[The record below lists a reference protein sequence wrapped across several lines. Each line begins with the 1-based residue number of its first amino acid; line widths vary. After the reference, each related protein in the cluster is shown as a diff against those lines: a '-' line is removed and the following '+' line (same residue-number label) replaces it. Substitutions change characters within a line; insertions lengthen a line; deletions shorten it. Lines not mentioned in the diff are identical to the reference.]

1 MSAWLA
7 SGGLGERGPAR
18 TTAAWERELAAGF
31 PVVSDGH
38 RAGTVRGVKTSRLS
52 LLAIAILVASGV
64 VGGAAFAV
72 GRVDPGFTFGYSHDD
87 AGGQTL
93 VVASVQP
100 GGLAWF
106 EGLQPGSIVLNVEGS
121 PTVPGDVSAQHA
133 AAASPPQGMIYVVAP
148 AQLKQAL
155 SQGDLGSPV
164 QLVYLLWAGRRLM
177 ASWTALLAAALLCV
191 ASLVWLRS
199 RRGAGRA
206 LRGTEAPLLA
216 SAASALFLL
225 PAYLTLSP
233 LLVVL
238 TSCLVAAGALVAA
251 AAFAQL
257 ADTPRVRRLVLLGST
272 VLAVAAAIVGA
283 MAAANGMERSLTS
296 ESRWALA
303 SAVPLLPALVV
314 AQRLRLGTGSPGSP
328 SRLAAVMRSGDVA
341 VIATLLAVTLAPLAV
356 LTNDPFLQ
364 PLLVW
369 IGVVAITR
377 GLAVRPIA
385 LVAGREARER
395 ELVVDAGESE
405 RARIAADIH
414 DDVIQ
419 DLSMLVHRL
428 DRAGADDAA
437 ATVRHAI
444 DRLRAIC
451 ADLRLPVLD
460 DLGLAVA
467 LRALVGEVRASSGQ
481 EIDLQC
487 DGDHRPPYDV
497 ELGLYRIA
505 QEAVANAL
513 KHGRPPIVV
522 RLRAQAGRAEL
533 DVDDSGTGVGENVL
547 ARPAGPGHLGF
558 LNMMQRAGKLGAE
571 LAISDR
577 PEGGTRVRVVWDGH
591 AASTAT
597 GGPQGAAT

>member
-1 MSAWLA
+1 M
-7 SGGLGERGPAR
+7 
-18 TTAAWERELAAGF
+18 
-31 PVVSDGH
+31 
-38 RAGTVRGVKTSRLS
+38 KTSRLS
-52 LLAIAILVASGV
+52 LLATAILVASGV
-64 VGGAAFAV
+64 VGGAALAI

-87 AGGQTL
+87 AGRQTL

-106 EGLQPGSIVLNVEGS
+106 EGLQPGGIVLNFEGGW
-121 PTVPGDVSAQHA
+121 TLPGDVAAQQA
-133 AAASPPQGMIYVVAP
+133 AAASPPQWVVYVVAP
-148 AQLKQAL
+148 AQLQQAQLQQAL
-155 SQGDLGSPV
+155 SQQDLGGTQMV
-164 QLVYLLWAGRRLM
+164 FLGWAGRRLM

-191 ASLVWLRS
+191 TTLVWLRS

-206 LRGTEAPLLA
+206 LRGMEAPLLA
-216 SAASALFLL
+216 SAASPLFLL

-233 LLVVL
+233 LLVGL

-257 ADTPRVRRLVLLGST
+257 VEAPRVRRLVLLGST
-272 VLAVAAAIVGA
+272 VLAVAAALVGA
-283 MAAANGMERSLTS
+283 IAAVNGMERGLTS

-303 SAVPLLPALVV
+303 SAVPLLPALVL
-314 AQRLRLGTGSPGSP
+314 AQRLRLGTSSPGSP
-328 SRLAAVMRSGDVA
+328 NGLAAVMRSGDVA
-341 VIATLLAVTLAPLAV
+341 VIATLPAVTLAPLAV
-356 LTNDPFLQ
+356 LTNVPSLQ

-369 IGVVAITR
+369 IVVVAITR
-377 GLAVRPIA
+377 GLAVRPMA
-385 LVAGREARER
+385 RVAGRAARER
-395 ELVVDAGESE
+395 ELVVDEGESE

-437 ATVRHAI
+437 ATVRGAI

-467 LRALVGEVRASSGQ
+467 LGALVGEVRASSGQ
-481 EIDLQC
+481 EIDLHC
-487 DGDHRPPYDV
+487 DGDQRPPYDV

-522 RLRAQAGRAEL
+522 RLRAQVGRAEL

-558 LNMMQRAGKLGAE
+558 LNMTQRAGKLGAE

-577 PEGGTRVRVVWDGH
+577 AEGGTRVRVVWDGH
-591 AASTAT
+591 AAGTAT
-597 GGPQGAAT
+597 VGPHGAAT